1 MGLAWGQA
9 PLIGSSRKLSRSA
22 NAVMSENTTP
32 NEDSSPVATPE
43 TAVSENDQN
52 AAPGSNLKAV
62 DTGRRVDLSQ
72 NTAKRPTRRRKGPS
86 AGGRQEASP
95 ADSDTASN
103 AEATGTEP
111 QRTAKANDSKR
122 KDKKAPRADK
132 KAQPQTR
139 QMGGSGHLDAK
150 LFEQRERRTTF
161 DASGDFAAMLAESE
175 DFGQRDI
182 RVGDKM
188 DATVASIGNESV
200 FFDLG
205 MGRDGWMPVAD
216 LMDGENVTVQVGDRV
231 KAFVI
236 SIRDG
241 VQLSTKIAAG
251 GVDLG
256 LLEDAKNNG
265 IPVQGKV
272 SGVNKGGLQ
281 IELGGGARGFCPTG
295 QADLGFIE
303 DVKIFE
309 GQTLSFLVRE
319 IREGGRNVVLSRRA
333 LLKRDRAEKAQKL
346 METLEVGQ
354 LRKGIVTRIQPFGA
368 FVDLGGIDGLVP
380 VSELS
385 WGHVQD
391 PADVVST
398 GEEVEVEIRRIEEDP
413 KNPGKVRIGLSL
425 RAAQG
430 DPWERHSGQLQVGST
445 LEGKVS
451 RLENFGAF
459 VMLFEGIEGL
469 VHISELSFERVRV
482 PSDIVQPG
490 EPVSVRVLEV
500 DAERRRISLSLKE
513 AREARPKSTEKDAA
527 PQLPAPARGKMVSG
541 VVERIER
548 YGVFVKL
555 DDGQTALLPGVE
567 TGTPRGTDY
576 SRAFPIGT
584 QLSLL
589 VIDVDERGRIK
600 VSKTA
605 REQAEERAELSAY
618 NQSQQSSGGGLGTF
632 ADLLKGKFGK

>member
-1 MGLAWGQA
+1 
-9 PLIGSSRKLSRSA
+9 
-22 NAVMSENTTP
+22 MSENTTP
-32 NEDSSPVATPE
+32 NEDTAPAEDTPE
-43 TAVSENDQN
+43 TVVPENEQM
-52 AAPGSNLKAV
+52 AAPQAKLKAV
-62 DTGRRVDLSQ
+62 DTGRRVDLTQ
-72 NTAKRPTRRRKGPS
+72 NSAKRATRRRK
-86 AGGRQEASP
+86 SP
-95 ADSDTASN
+95 ATDSQQASRPADADNGAKGAADTSPKMDAKTS
-103 AEATGTEP
+103 EP
-111 QRTAKANDSKR
+111 KR
-122 KDKKAPRADK
+122 QNRKPARGDK
-132 KAQPQTR
+132 KAQPKAR
-139 QMGGSGHLDAK
+139 QMGGSAELDAK
-150 LFEQRERRTTF
+150 LFAQRERRTTF
-161 DASGDFAAMLAESE
+161 DASGDFASMLAESE

-188 DATVASIGNESV
+188 DATVASIGNESI

-216 LMDGENVTVQVGDRV
+216 LMDGDNVAVQVGERV

-251 GVDLG
+251 GIDLA

-303 DVKIFE
+303 DLKTFE

-333 LLKRDRAEKAQKL
+333 LLERERAEKAEKL
-346 METLEVGQ
+346 LATLEVGQ
-354 LRKGIVTRIQPFGA
+354 LRKGLVTRIQPFGA

-380 VSELS
+380 ISELS

-391 PADVVST
+391 PGDLVST
-398 GEEVEVEIRRIEEDP
+398 GDEVEVEVRRIEDDP

-430 DPWERHSGQLQVGST
+430 DPWERHSGQIQVGST

-459 VMLFEGIEGL
+459 VQLFEGIEGL
-469 VHISELSFERVRV
+469 VHISELSHERVRV
-482 PSDIVQPG
+482 PGDIVQPG
-490 EPVSVRVLEV
+490 EPVSVRVLEI
-500 DAERRRISLSLKE
+500 DTERRRISLSLKE
-513 AREARPKSTEKDAA
+513 AREARPRSSERESA
-527 PQLPAPARGKMVSG
+527 PQVPPPARGKMVGG

-555 DDGQTALLPGVE
+555 DDGQTALLPGAE

-589 VIDVDERGRIK
+589 VVDVDERGRIK

-605 REQAEERAELSAY
+605 REQAEERAELNAY

-632 ADLLKGKFGK
+632 ADLLKGKLGK